1 MFYFSFRLRIE
12 CMLLKAEF
20 EANLSFLEP
29 SIESMLAAGQGK
41 SYPRIF
47 MKDINRE
54 FRLPVV
60 KILFHNQTSPPTH
73 ITG

>member
-1 MFYFSFRLRIE
+1 
-12 CMLLKAEF
+12 MLLKAEF

-41 SYPRIF
+41 SYPKISVSL
-47 MKDINRE
+47 KDIQSEISICRFKKIVFRNR
-54 FRLPVV
+54 
-60 KILFHNQTSPPTH
+60 TSSPPTQ